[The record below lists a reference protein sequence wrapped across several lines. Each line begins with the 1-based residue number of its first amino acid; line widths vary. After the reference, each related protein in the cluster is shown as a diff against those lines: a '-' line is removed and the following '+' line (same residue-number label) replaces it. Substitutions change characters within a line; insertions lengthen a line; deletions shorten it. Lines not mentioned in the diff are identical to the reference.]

1 MSTARP
7 RHVTAQD
14 VARRAGVSQS
24 AVSRAFTP
32 GASISPELR
41 ERIRS
46 AAATLGY
53 RPNAIARSLI
63 TARSR
68 IVGIVAAYLRNHF
81 YPDVLDALSRALQAR
96 GYQIMLFTAELNETA
111 DQVLDGLLRYRVDA
125 VVLAST
131 TLSSS
136 LAEECRAAGIPV
148 LLFNRMSDV
157 ASVSAVTGENRRGGR
172 MVGELLAACGHD
184 RIAYIAGIDDSSTSR
199 DRERGFV
206 EGLAAGGARL
216 FAREAG
222 LYRFDGAADAA
233 RRLFA
238 RPDRPD
244 AVFAANDHMA
254 IAAMGVATAEF
265 GLRIPEDVAFVGFD
279 DVEAARWPAYSLTTF
294 SQPISPMVSAVVDL
308 LLSLVEEPDSTPRH
322 IVVTGELIERGSTR
336 PRRG

>member
-1 MSTARP
+1 MNSQRP

-32 GASISPELR
+32 GASISAELR
-41 ERIRS
+41 ERVRS
-46 AAATLGY
+46 TAATLGY

-68 IVGIVAAYLRNHF
+68 IIGVAAAYLQNHF

-96 GYQIMLFTAELNETA
+96 GYQILLFTAELSETA
-111 DQVLDGLLRYRVDA
+111 DQVLDALLRYRVDA

-148 LLFNRMSDV
+148 LLFNRTSDV

-172 MVGELLAACGHD
+172 MIGEFLAACGHE
-184 RIAYIAGIDDSSTSR
+184 RIAYIAGTENSSTSR
-199 DRERGFV
+199 DRERGFL

-222 LYRFDGAADAA
+222 LYRFDGAANAA
-233 RRLFA
+233 RRLFS

-265 GLRIPEDVAFVGFD
+265 GLRIPQDVAFVGFD
-279 DVEAARWPAYSLTTF
+279 DVEAARWPAYALTTF
-294 SQPISPMVSAVVDL
+294 SQPIAPMVSAVVDL
-308 LLSLVEEPDSTPRH
+308 LLSLVEEADSTPRH
-322 IVVTGELIERGSTR
+322 VVVTGELIERASTR
-336 PRRG
+336 PRPQ

>member
-1 MSTARP
+1 MSNPRP
-7 RHVTAQD
+7 RYVTAQD

-32 GASISPELR
+32 GASISAELR
-41 ERIRS
+41 ERVRS
-46 AAATLGY
+46 TAATLGY

-68 IVGIVAAYLRNHF
+68 IIGVAAAYLQNHF

-96 GYQIMLFTAELNETA
+96 GYQILLFTAELSETA

-131 TLSSS
+131 TLSSH

-148 LLFNRMSDV
+148 LLFNRTSDV

-172 MVGELLAACGHD
+172 LIGELLAACGHE
-184 RIAYIAGIDDSSTSR
+184 RIAYIAGTEDSSTSR
-199 DRERGFV
+199 DRERGFL
-206 EGLAAGGARL
+206 EGLAAGSTRL

-233 RRLFA
+233 RRLFS

-265 GLRIPEDVAFVGFD
+265 GLRIPQDVAFVGFD
-279 DVEAARWPAYSLTTF
+279 DVEAAHWPAYALTTF
-294 SQPISPMVSAVVDL
+294 SQPIAPMVSAVADL
-308 LLSLVEEPDSTPRH
+308 LVSLVEEPDSTPRH
-322 IVVTGELIERGSTR
+322 VVVTGELIERGSTR
-336 PRRG
+336 TRQR

>member
-14 VARRAGVSQS
+14 VARHAGVSQS

-41 ERIRS
+41 ERIRI
-46 AAATLGY
+46 AASTLGY

-96 GYQIMLFTAELNETA
+96 GYQIMLFTADLNETA

-172 MVGELLAACGHD
+172 MVGELLAACGHE

-206 EGLAAGGARL
+206 VGLAAGGARL

-222 LYRFDGAADAA
+222 LYRFDGAAEAA
-233 RRLFA
+233 RRLFY

-294 SQPISPMVSAVVDL
+294 SQPIAPMVAAVVDL
-308 LLSLVEEPDSTPRH
+308 LLSLAEEPDSTPRH
-322 IVVTGELIERGSTR
+322 IVVTGELIERASTR
-336 PRRG
+336 PRRE

>member
-1 MSTARP
+1 MSNPRP
-7 RHVTAQD
+7 RHATAQD

-32 GASISPELR
+32 GASISADLR
-41 ERIRS
+41 ERVRS
-46 AAATLGY
+46 AAAALGY

-68 IVGIVAAYLRNHF
+68 IIGVAASYLQNHF

-96 GYQIMLFTAELNETA
+96 GYQILLFTAELSETA

-131 TLSSS
+131 TLSSR

-148 LLFNRMSDV
+148 LLFNRTSDV

-172 MVGELLAACGHD
+172 LIGELLAACGHE
-184 RIAYIAGIDDSSTSR
+184 RIAYIAGTENSSTSR
-199 DRERGFV
+199 DRERGFL

-233 RRLFA
+233 RRLFSRA
-238 RPDRPD
+238 DRPD

-265 GLRIPEDVAFVGFD
+265 GLRIPQDVAFVGFD

-294 SQPISPMVSAVVDL
+294 SQPIPPMVSAVVDL
-308 LLSLVEEPDSTPRH
+308 LLSLVEEPDTTPRH
-322 IVVTGELIERGSTR
+322 VVVTGELIERGSTR
-336 PRRG
+336 PRQR

>member
-1 MSTARP
+1 MNSLRP

-32 GASISPELR
+32 GASISDDLR
-41 ERIRS
+41 ERVRS
-46 AAATLGY
+46 AAVALGY

-68 IVGIVAAYLRNHF
+68 IIGIVAAYLQNHF

-96 GYQIMLFTAELNETA
+96 GYHVLLFTADLSEAA
-111 DQVLDGLLRYRVDA
+111 DPVLDGLLRYRVDG

-131 TLSSS
+131 TLSSD
-136 LAEECRAAGIPV
+136 LAGECRAAGIPV
-148 LLFNRMSDV
+148 LLFNRTSDV
-157 ASVSAVTGENRRGGR
+157 ASVSSVTGENRRGGR
-172 MVGELLAACGHD
+172 LIGELLAAGGHE
-184 RIAYIAGIDDSSTSR
+184 RIAYIAGIENSSTSR
-199 DRERGFV
+199 DRERGLL
-206 EGLAAGGARL
+206 EGLAAQGRAL

-222 LYRFDGAADAA
+222 HYRFDGAADAA
-233 RRLFA
+233 RRLFS

-294 SQPISPMVSAVVDL
+294 SQPIAPMVAAVTDL
-308 LLSLVEEPDSTPRH
+308 LLSQVEEPDSTPRH
-322 IVVTGELIERGSTR
+322 VVVTGDLVERGSTR
-336 PRRG
+336 RRP

>member
-96 GYQIMLFTAELNETA
+96 GYQIMLFTADLNETA

-172 MVGELLAACGHD
+172 MVGELLAACGHN

-233 RRLFA
+233 RRLFS

>member
-1 MSTARP
+1 MSNPRP

-24 AVSRAFTP
+24 AASRTFTP
-32 GASISPELR
+32 GASISADLR
-41 ERIRS
+41 ERVRS
-46 AAATLGY
+46 AAAALGY

-68 IVGIVAAYLRNHF
+68 IIGVAASYLQNHF

-96 GYQIMLFTAELNETA
+96 GYQILLFTAELSETA
-111 DQVLDGLLRYRVDA
+111 DEVLDGLLRYRVDA

-131 TLSSS
+131 TLSSR

-148 LLFNRMSDV
+148 LLFNRTSDV

-172 MVGELLAACGHD
+172 MIGELLAACGHE
-184 RIAYIAGIDDSSTSR
+184 RIAYIAGTENSSTSR
-199 DRERGFV
+199 DRERGFL
-206 EGLAAGGARL
+206 EGLAAGGTCL

-233 RRLFA
+233 RRLFS

-294 SQPISPMVSAVVDL
+294 SQPIPPMVSAVVDL
-308 LLSLVEEPDSTPRH
+308 LLSLVEEPDTMPRH
-322 IVVTGELIERGSTR
+322 VVVTGELIESASTR
-336 PRRG
+336 PRQR